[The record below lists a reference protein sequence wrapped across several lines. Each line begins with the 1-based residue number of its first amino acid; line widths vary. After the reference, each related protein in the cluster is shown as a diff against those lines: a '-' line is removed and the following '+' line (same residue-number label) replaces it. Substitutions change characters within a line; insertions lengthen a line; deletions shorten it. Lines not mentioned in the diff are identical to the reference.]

1 MAAHVAQR
9 SGDVLDVLLDLVEIP
24 GGDAAMRAANDIAQQ
39 PLMRIAQVFQAAL

>member
-9 SGDVLDVLLDLVEIP
+9 VADDGHVLLDLVEMP

-39 PLMRIAQVFQAAL
+39 SLMRVAQVFQAAL